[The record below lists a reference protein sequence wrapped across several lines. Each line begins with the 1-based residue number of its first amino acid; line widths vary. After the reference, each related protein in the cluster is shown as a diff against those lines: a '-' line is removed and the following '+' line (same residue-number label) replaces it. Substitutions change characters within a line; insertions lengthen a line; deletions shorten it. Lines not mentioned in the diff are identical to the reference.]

1 MLREHIERALATLQ
15 DGALD
20 EAARRQA
27 VDLLGALPLPQ
38 SSETLSGLLDPRT
51 PQSLQIAAVRAL
63 ANHAEPEI
71 AGLLLDHWREYPP
84 DVRKEVIAAL
94 LSRDARCEVFLRR
107 AAADADIVNQI
118 DAAQRTMLLGSR
130 NESIRTLAQKL
141 FSGDD
146 RPRQAVIDA
155 YRPALESA
163 GFSDQGR
170 EVFTA
175 NCSAC
180 HKIGDV
186 GTALGPDLTTS
197 QNRTPD
203 VLLTHILDPNR
214 YVLPN
219 YVQYVVLD
227 ATGRTYTGM
236 MTAQTATSV
245 TLQREKGAAD
255 TLLRANIDEIASTGK
270 SMMPEG
276 LEKSISVAQ
285 MADLLVFLQQS
296 RGPAAGEDD
305 LQTRNFGTLP
315 GLIEPPDAK

>member
-1 MLREHIERALATLQ
+1 MLRLHIERALAAAT
-15 DGALD
+15 DNSLD

-27 VDLLGALPLPQ
+27 VALLGALPLEQ
-38 SSETLSGLLDPRT
+38 SRDALSGLLPPRT
-51 PQSLQIAAVRAL
+51 PHSLQLAAVTAL

-71 AGLLLDHWREYPP
+71 AGILLEHWREYPP
-84 DVRKEVIAAL
+84 DVRKEVITAL
-94 LSRDARCEVFLRR
+94 LSRDERCETFLRR
-107 AAADADIVNQI
+107 AEADAGIVNQI

-130 NESIRTLAQKL
+130 NESIRTLVQKL
-141 FSGDD
+141 FAGDD
-146 RPRQAVIDA
+146 RPRQSVIDA
-155 YRPALESA
+155 YRPALKSA
-163 GFSDQGR
+163 GSLDKGR

-180 HKIGDV
+180 HKIGDL

-227 ATGRTYTGM
+227 ATGRTFTGM

-285 MADLLVFLQQS
+285 MADLLAFLQQS

-305 LQTRNFGTLP
+305 LQTRDFGTLP
-315 GLIEPPDAK
+315 GLIEPAGTR